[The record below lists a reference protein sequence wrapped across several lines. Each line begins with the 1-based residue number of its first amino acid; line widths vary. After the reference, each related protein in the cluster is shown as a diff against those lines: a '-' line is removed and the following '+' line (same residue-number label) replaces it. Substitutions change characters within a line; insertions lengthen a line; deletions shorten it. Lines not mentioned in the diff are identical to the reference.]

1 MAGETQRLL
10 PVGGEKLDRRRGQEE
25 GGGGRGT
32 RRTVGALGCS
42 VAAAAPALFREDDG
56 QPGQEGG
63 GVRQRHRGKR
73 SAGRLQRPQAGAR
86 MCEERA
92 GLKRPELHPWAL
104 CRPGRGALA
113 SAFYPL
119 GCGARAGWT
128 P

>member
-1 MAGETQRLL
+1 M
-10 PVGGEKLDRRRGQEE
+10 
-25 GGGGRGT
+25 
-32 RRTVGALGCS
+32 GALGCS
-42 VAAAAPALFREDDG
+42 AAAVAPALFREDDG

-86 MCEERA
+86 MCGGRA
-92 GLKRPELHPWAL
+92 GLKRPELHPWDL

-113 SAFYPL
+113 SAFHPR
-119 GCGARAGWT
+119 GCGARADWT